1 MGKVFI
7 PVWLY
12 ASLLKQAA
20 LAWIKDGAASMGA
33 ALAFY
38 SAFSLAPL
46 LLIVIAIAGFVY
58 GADAARKA
66 VVKQFAELIGP
77 VGADAVGGLLK
88 AASTAETSGI
98 ATAIGVVLLLIGA
111 TTVLVEL
118 ETDLDRI
125 WEAPERKENGL
136 VSLVRVRLLS
146 FGMILG
152 IGFLLIVSLVAGSAI
167 AALTARWDSS
177 AVGASGLFIADF
189 ALSVVIFT
197 ALFGMLYK
205 WLPNV
210 RIAWH
215 DVWTGALTT
224 AVLFNLGR
232 LAIGAYLGRS
242 ATASAYAAAGS
253 VLVLLLWLYTRSH
266 GGKCSTGELDSLLPH
281 LHRNLSNPIRRM
293 NDDVRRVIYGDMQGV
308 AYLAD
313 AGKRLVGENVHD
325 VVRRLGGA
333 AGSGVGGAAAVDG
346 GLDRI
351 VEKRPLRDGQRMHDI
366 S

>member
-7 PVWLY
+7 PLWLY
-12 ASLLKQAA
+12 VSLLKQAA

-58 GADAARKA
+58 GADTARKA
-66 VVKQFAELIGP
+66 VVNQFAELMGP

-88 AASTAETSGI
+88 AASTAETGGI
-98 ATAIGVVLLLIGA
+98 ATAVGVILLLIGA

-118 ETDLDRI
+118 EDDLNRI
-125 WEAPERKENGL
+125 WEAPARKESGL
-136 VSLVRVRLLS
+136 VMLVRQRLLS

-152 IGFLLIVSLVAGSAI
+152 IGFLLIVSLVVGSAI
-167 AALTARWDSS
+167 AAFSAHWDAS
-177 AVGASGLFIADF
+177 ALGATGLFIADF
-189 ALSVVIFT
+189 TLSVAIFT

-210 RIAWH
+210 RIAWL

-253 VLVLLLWLYTRSH
+253 VLVLLLWLYYSAQIFLFGAEFTWVH
-266 GGKCSTGELDSLLPH
+266 AK
-281 LHRNLSNPIRRM
+281 HRRASRQARN
-293 NDDVRRVIYGDMQGV
+293 
-308 AYLAD
+308 
-313 AGKRLVGENVHD
+313 
-325 VVRRLGGA
+325 A
-333 AGSGVGGAAAVDG
+333 ASAEYQSPG
-346 GLDRI
+346 
-351 VEKRPLRDGQRMHDI
+351 
-366 S
+366 